1 MLKGF
6 VSQISFD
13 GEVTTA
19 VITLE
24 NQSTIIVPIEML
36 PRNIEID
43 DFLIIDHGSITIDPE
58 NDEKKELLMAA
69 LEQFINKKD

>member
-6 VSQISFD
+6 ISQISFD

-36 PRNIEID
+36 PRNVEID
-43 DFLIIDHGSITIDPE
+43 DFVIIDHGMVMIDPD
-58 NDEKKELLMAA
+58 NDEKKETLRKT
-69 LEQFINKKD
+69 LESLINEKD

>member
-6 VSQISFD
+6 VSSISSD

-19 VITLE
+19 VIILE
-24 NQSTIIVPIEML
+24 NQNSFIVPIEML

-43 DFLIIDHGSITIDPE
+43 DFVIIENGVVTIDPE
-58 NDEKKELLMAA
+58 TDDKKELLRKV
-69 LEQFINKKD
+69 LEDILK

>member
-43 DFLIIDHGSITIDPE
+43 DFVIINNGLVTIDHET
-58 NDEKKELLMAA
+58 DEKK
-69 LEQFINKKD
+69 

>member
-24 NQSTIIVPIEML
+24 NQSTIVVPIEML

-43 DFLIIDHGSITIDPE
+43 D
-58 NDEKKELLMAA
+58 EL
-69 LEQFINKKD
+69 